1 MEQKFDIRGVVLAG
15 VVSVS
20 AIALMSLVDAR
31 YGPVSAW
38 EDDGCNSGCEPEPE
52 PEDCGCDDG
61 GGHGHGDKTKVK
73 VDIDMDLEVNVDIEN
88 NITVDASSNAN
99 ANAGARAA
107 ARGIGQASAVA
118 NARAKSGRRRTG
130 GGGGTSIVYAPN
142 IAGPIGNLNVVVE
155 KDVRELKPV
164 QAYCLDA
171 KGLQEAAITKTSGQ
185 TIDVGTYQ
193 GEVFQCVA
201 GTMMVATIGK
211 MSEGSM
217 ADYTRG
223 YQIECQDGEALSVNG
238 TGRLA
243 CTAASGPIY
252 TANAS
257 SARFA
262 QVILRKGGRSRQSVA
277 AGGGMTHFS
286 GGVGY

>member
-1 MEQKFDIRGVVLAG
+1 MEQKFNIRGVVLAG

-20 AIALMSLVDAR
+20 AIALMALVDAR

-52 PEDCGCDDG
+52 PEDCGCDHDG
-61 GGHGHGDKTKVK
+61 GHDDGDKVK
-73 VDIDMDLEVNVDIEN
+73 VKIDINIEN
-88 NITVDASSNAN
+88 NITIDTSSY

-107 ARGIGQASAVA
+107 ARGIGQASAIA
-118 NARAKSGRRRTG
+118 NSRARSGRRRFG

-142 IAGPIGNLNVVVE
+142 VAGPIGNLNVVVE
-155 KDVRELKPV
+155 KETSELKPV

-171 KGLQEAAITKTSGQ
+171 KGLQEAAINRANSQ
-185 TIDVGTYQ
+185 TIEVGSYQ
-193 GEVFQCVA
+193 GEVFQCVI
-201 GTMMVATIGK
+201 GTMMIATIGQ
-211 MSEGSM
+211 MTEGSL

-223 YQIECQDGEALSVNG
+223 YQIECQDGEALSVNSS
-238 TGRLA
+238 GRLA
-243 CTAASGPIY
+243 CTAALAPIY
-252 TANAS
+252 TANVS

-262 QVILRKGGRSRQSVA
+262 QVILRKGGRSRQTVSTG
-277 AGGGMTHFS
+277 AGLTHFS

>member
-1 MEQKFDIRGVVLAG
+1 MEQKFDIRGLVLAG

-38 EDDGCNSGCEPEPE
+38 EDDGCNTGCEPEPE
-52 PEDCGCDDG
+52 PEDCGCD
-61 GGHGHGDKTKVK
+61 HGDGDKVKVK
-73 VDIDMDLEVNVDIEN
+73 VDIDLDLDVNVEVNVEN
-88 NITVDASSNAN
+88 NITIDASSFAY

-107 ARGIGQASAVA
+107 ARGIGQASAIA
-118 NARAKSGRRRTG
+118 GARAKSGRRRFG

-142 IAGPIGNLNVVVE
+142 VAGPIGNLNVVVE
-155 KDVRELKPV
+155 KETRELKPV
-164 QAYCLDA
+164 QAHCLDA
-171 KGLQEAAITKTSGQ
+171 KGLQEAAINRANSQ
-185 TIDVGTYQ
+185 TIEVGTYQ
-193 GEVFQCVA
+193 GEVFQCVI
-201 GTMMVATIGK
+201 GTMMIATIGR
-211 MSEGSM
+211 MTEGSM

-238 TGRLA
+238 NGRLA

-252 TANAS
+252 TANTS

-262 QVILRKGGRSRQSVA
+262 QVILRKGGRSRQSVSTG
-277 AGGGMTHFS
+277 AGLTHFS